1 MLCSPVCVSS
11 CHAHLFDKVL
21 CAQLGVVCLSRLC
34 CLQVDAVYLGWAGGL
49 FSEKTTCNMGSS
61 DYVAA
66 VVEGWDGALFAPSS
80 PSAASE
86 VKPQTPAPYPCIFH
100 RERYSKVCRVCRPLL
115 DIEQS
120 DAPAHFRPFDS
131 PHLVI
136 IKCGADDID
145 PYYI

>member
-61 DYVAA
+61 DYEAA

-86 VKPQTPAPYPCIFH
+86 VKPQTPAPYPCMQPTEKDTPRSAESADLFWILSSQMH
-100 RERYSKVCRVCRPLL
+100 LL
-115 DIEQS
+115 TSGLLI
-120 DAPAHFRPFDS
+120 H
-131 PHLVI
+131 HTL
-136 IKCGADDID
+136 
-145 PYYI
+145 